1 MPTIALG
8 SEAVYPPNH
17 AANQLLTKQEGANS
31 LGFNLLNNI
40 RKNSINPSGNGQVID
55 TDRFKNRFIQ
65 NAIQLI
71 QDMHAGNYHH
81 ALKLTSSDFKKR
93 ITEQWLE
100 MYRSTY
106 IQQINSGSFIGFS
119 SAKVKG
125 SNQVHTNVELGLK
138 FEQAT
143 VPMIIRLDPSGN
155 VDDILATVQKGEV
168 AGDPLYS
175 NPDTFTEKEVVVG
188 KGTFALP
195 GTLSI
200 PKGEGPFPAVV
211 LVQGSGA
218 SDRDERAYALKPF
231 RDLAH
236 GLASK
241 GIAVLR
247 YNKRTF
253 EHTLKTTAD
262 PNHTVDKETTDDA
275 VLASNLLE
283 QQKRIDN
290 DQIFI
295 LGHSQGGMMVPQ
307 IINKDKR
314 DNIEGAIVMAGPART
329 IQDVVLDQLDYLFSI
344 DRMPLE
350 LYEFLKGQ
358 YELLN
363 DPDFSG
369 ENPPAGFQLGQSMF
383 WDSINDIKA
392 AEMASEQTKPL
403 LIIQGEE
410 DYQVQAD
417 SEIPIWRRELSH
429 RNNVEYQLYP
439 KLNHFFT
446 EGEEGMSTPEEYL
459 IPANIPEYVIRDIA
473 AWVKSNPHQLNSASE
488 MKALVDR
495 FEAEGEFTNHGAA
508 RALKVHL
515 SAVNRFEEQG
525 FAEKV
530 VKHMKGFRLLLNHQ
544 KKTDLISLK
553 AYNALKVD
561 ADQLIKKWE

>member
-1 MPTIALG
+1 MPTTALG
-8 SEAVYPPNH
+8 SEAVSQPNH
-17 AANQLLTKQEGANS
+17 SATKLVGAD
-31 LGFNLLNNI
+31 LVGPNLLNNI
-40 RKNSINPSGNGQVID
+40 GKNSINSCGNDQVID
-55 TDRFKNRFIQ
+55 TSEYKNNFIQ
-65 NAIQLI
+65 NAIQFI
-71 QDMHAGNYHH
+71 QNMQSGDYYH
-81 ALKLTSSDFKKR
+81 ALKLTSSDLQKR

-100 MYRSTY
+100 IYWNTY
-106 IQQINSGSFIGFS
+106 LQQINSGSFIGFS

-125 SNQVHTNVELGLK
+125 SNEVHTNVELGLK

-155 VDDILATVQKGEV
+155 VDDLLATVQIGEV
-168 AGDPLYS
+168 AEDPAYS
-175 NPDTFTEKEVVVG
+175 DPDAFTEKEVVVG

-200 PKGEGPFPAVV
+200 PKGEGPFPVVV

-275 VLASNLLE
+275 MLATHLLE
-283 QQKRIDN
+283 KQQKIDD

-314 DNIEGAIVMAGPART
+314 NNIEGAIVMAGPART
-329 IQDVVLDQLDYLFSI
+329 IQDVVLDQLDYLHSLGQ
-344 DRMPLE
+344 MPLE
-350 LYEFLKGQ
+350 LYEFMKGQ

-363 DPDFSG
+363 DPDFTG
-369 ENPPAGFQLGQSMF
+369 ENPPEDFQLGQPMF

-392 AEMASEQTKPL
+392 AEMAREQTKPL

-417 SEIPIWRRELSH
+417 MEIPIWKKELSH
-429 RNNVEYQLYP
+429 RNNVEYRLYP

-446 EGEEGMSTPEEYL
+446 EGEEGMSAPEEYF
-459 IPANIPEYVIRDIA
+459 IPENIPEYVIRDIA
-473 AWVKSNPHQLNSASE
+473 EWVKFNPQQLTSAAD
-488 MKALVDR
+488 MKTLVER

-515 SAVNRFEEQG
+515 SAVSQFEEQG
-525 FAEKV
+525 SAEKV
-530 VKHMKGFRLLLNHQ
+530 VKHMKGFILLLNHQ
-544 KKTDLISLK
+544 KKADLISQK
-553 AYNALKVD
+553 AYNALKSD
-561 ADQLIKKWE
+561 ANQLIKKWQ